1 MAARTEA
8 ILSEDEYLAL
18 EREGDTKHEYHG
30 GQIVAMVGA
39 SFRHSAIVS
48 GTQFTL
54 FRQLRGGACQVHS
67 NDVRVRVGTSGLY
80 TYPDLLVVCGE
91 PQFSDER
98 ADTLLNPAV
107 IIEVLSPSTENYD
120 RGGKFRHYQ
129 TIPSLREYLLI
140 AQDAPLIEHFA
151 RQADGRWLYA
161 AADGLDTTLAL
172 PTIGGTLALA
182 DVYEL
187 VAWEG

>member
-39 SFRHSAIVS
+39 SKKHNGIVS
-48 GTQFTL
+48 STL
-54 FRQLRGGACQVHS
+54 SHLYMQLRGGPCRPYA
-67 NDVRVRVGTSGLY
+67 NDFRVRVSAASLY
-80 TYPDLLVVCGE
+80 TYPDIVVVCGE
-91 PQFSDER
+91 HQMADDH

-107 IIEVLSPSTENYD
+107 IIEVLSPSTEGYD
-120 RGGKFRHYQ
+120 RGRKFRHYQ
-129 TIPSLREYLLI
+129 TIPSLREYVLI